1 MQYIEVSQSVK
12 SLQEIIRMYKDKND
26 FYLQEISKLKKK
38 YNEVKLSNIDLL
50 IERDKKNSELELLLK
65 KNENSNEFIKSLTN
79 KSQNYLEKIENYKK
93 FLDEFFDQVKKNN
106 INSSQSANSN
116 VIEKAFDDIKKV
128 IKKNIR
134 FLISLIS

>member
-1 MQYIEVSQSVK
+1 
-12 SLQEIIRMYKDKND
+12 MYKDKND

-65 KNENSNEFIKSLTN
+65 KNENSNEFIKSLSN

-93 FLDEFFDQVKKNN
+93 FLDEFFDQVKNNNN
-106 INSSQSANSN
+106 INSPQSANPN
-116 VIEKAFDDIKKV
+116 VIEKVFEDIKKV
-128 IKKNIR
+128 IKKM
-134 FLISLIS
+134 